1 MQCPPPYVGHARPQV
16 WHAMVRH
23 YTSAAYKRKHE
34 EQKLK
39 RAEMGGGSHTQGSV
53 PLAICKQKKVRKC
66 ILFTLMH
73 SLYEEIDQLHLI
85 AFATCICQYSCHT
98 PRVQDASN
106 HS

>member
-1 MQCPPPYVGHARPQV
+1 
-16 WHAMVRH
+16 MVRH

-66 ILFTLMH
+66 ILFTIIH
-73 SLYEEIDQLHLI
+73 WFRYNVEIISFFPLSS
-85 AFATCICQYSCHT
+85 SC
-98 PRVQDASN
+98 
-106 HS
+106 